1 MTTPTLTDLFRGG
14 DYRFSGYVVAIF
26 EKRSGQV
33 RCVVENQD
41 GILHI
46 FNPAQLTKMQKSY
59 RQSMGEIL

>member
-1 MTTPTLTDLFRGG
+1 MDTIAVGDRVAKEGG
-14 DYRFSGYVVAIF
+14 DYRFSGYVVAVF

-46 FNPAQLTKMQKSY
+46 FSLTQLKKLRPAIVRSITS
-59 RQSMGEIL
+59 